1 MASATGWCSSCEIA
15 FLRFLPY
22 NLATSCK
29 MLLGLQDVGG
39 GLSLR
44 IPLKYTCMMAVLQ
57 IHNTTFMDKS
67 DTESAKA

>member
-1 MASATGWCSSCEIA
+1 
-15 FLRFLPY
+15 
-22 NLATSCK
+22 

-67 DTESAKA
+67 DTESAKV